1 MKIRILPPHLRQQ
14 IAAGEIIERPASV
27 VKELIENALDAGAQ
41 HISVDVEHAGRQ
53 LVCVSDDGAG
63 MAPEDV
69 SLAFERFAT
78 SKIYESRDIESV
90 RTFGF
95 RGEALPSIAAVSR
108 VELLTRPYGAALGTC
123 ARVEG
128 GILRRIGESGAPV
141 GTRVEVRDLFFNT
154 PARRKFLRSLRV
166 ELSHII
172 GVFTTFAVAFPE
184 LGWALHGDGR
194 PLFELSA
201 SSDRD
206 RVLALYGQDVVAQL
220 EAFDGEGLSGR
231 VWGSFRRDSVAGRRS
246 YRFFV
251 NRRPVRS
258 ASLYRAAHA
267 ALGGT
272 GMLLLFVEI
281 APELVDI
288 NVHPAKR
295 EVRFRDEAGVY
306 DLVLSALSRAITRDR
321 ARGIGVAEDEG
332 RYTPSLGAEGGE
344 TFQTIGQVENTFI
357 VAVAQGHLYV
367 VDQHAAHE
375 RILYDHLLEAI
386 ARGAPPRRLLMAPQ
400 VLVLASRELQLLE
413 DHRQP
418 LEACGF
424 TLDQFGPGA
433 VAIRTIPEVVP
444 ASQAESVCRRL
455 VQRLRD
461 NGAARRDET
470 LPQMLACLAAV
481 TAGTTLSPTEQQRLL
496 RDWGKSAQLHAC
508 AHNRPVYFRLSLDE
522 VRRKIG
528 RSLGGCGEWTSN
540 GLRLES

>member
-1 MKIRILPPHLRQQ
+1 MKIHILPPHLRQQ
-14 IAAGEIIERPASV
+14 IAAGEVIERPASV

-41 HISVDVEHAGRQ
+41 HISVDAEHAGRQ
-53 LVCVSDDGAG
+53 LICVTDDGAG
-63 MAPEDV
+63 MASEDV
-69 SLAFERFAT
+69 PLAFERFAT
-78 SKIYESRDIESV
+78 SKILEPRDIESV

-95 RGEALPSIAAVSR
+95 RGEALPSIATVSR
-108 VELLTRPYGAALGTC
+108 VELLTRLHGAALGTC
-123 ARVEG
+123 ARLEG
-128 GILRRIGESGAPV
+128 GILRSVGESGAPV

-172 GVFTTFAVAFPE
+172 GVFTTFAIAFPE
-184 LGWALHGDGR
+184 LGWSLICDGK
-194 PLFELSA
+194 PLFELTA
-201 SSDRD
+201 SSYRD
-206 RVLALYGQDVVAQL
+206 RLLALYGQDVTAQL
-220 EAFDGEGLSGR
+220 ATFDGEGLSGR

-246 YRFFV
+246 YRLFV

-295 EVRFRDEAGVY
+295 EVRFRDEEGVF
-306 DLVLSALSRAITRDR
+306 DLVLSALTRVITRDR
-321 ARGIGVAEDEG
+321 VRGASVAEDEAL
-332 RYTPSLGAEGGE
+332 YTPSIGAEDGE
-344 TFQTIGQVENTFI
+344 TFQAVGQVENTFI
-357 VAVAQGHLYV
+357 VASAQGHLYV

-375 RILYDHLLEAI
+375 RILYDQLLAAI
-386 ARGAPPRRLLMAPQ
+386 ARSTPPRRPLMAPQ
-400 VLVLASRELQLLE
+400 VLVLAARELQLLE
-413 DHRQP
+413 DHRQA
-418 LEACGF
+418 LEACGLAF
-424 TLDQFGPGA
+424 DQFGPGA
-433 VAIRTIPEVVP
+433 VAIRAIPEMVP
-444 ASQAESVCRRL
+444 AGQAESVCRRL

-461 NGAARRDET
+461 NVVERRSET

-481 TAGTTLSPTEQQRLL
+481 TAGTTLSLTAQQRLL

-528 RSLGGCGEWTSN
+528 RSIGGCGA
-540 GLRLES
+540 

>member
-1 MKIRILPPHLRQQ
+1 MKIHILPPDLQQQ
-14 IAAGEIIERPASV
+14 IAAGEVIERPASV
-27 VKELIENALDAGAQ
+27 VKELVENALDAGAQ

-53 LVCVSDDGAG
+53 LIRVTDDGAG
-63 MAPEDV
+63 IAAEDV
-69 SLAFERFAT
+69 PLAFERFAT
-78 SKIYESRDIESV
+78 SKIDTPRDIEAV

-108 VELLTRPYGAALGTC
+108 VTLLTRPHGAILGTC
-123 ARVEG
+123 ARAEAGVLG
-128 GILRRIGESGAPV
+128 RIDESGAPV

-172 GVFTTFAVAFPE
+172 GMFTTFAVAFPE
-184 LGWALHGDGR
+184 VGWSLTCDAR
-194 PLFELSA
+194 PLFELTA
-201 SSDRD
+201 SNHHDRL
-206 RVLALYGQDVVAQL
+206 LALYGQEVTAEL
-220 EAFDGEGLSGR
+220 ESFDGEGLSGR
-231 VWGSFRRDSVAGRRS
+231 VWGSFRRDSTTGRRS
-246 YRFFV
+246 YRLFV

-267 ALGGT
+267 ALGGI

-281 APELVDI
+281 APEVVDI

-295 EVRFRDEAGVY
+295 EVRFRDEEGVY
-306 DLVLSALSRAITRDR
+306 DLVFSTLTRMMARSSSRVA
-321 ARGIGVAEDEG
+321 GVAEDEAP
-332 RYTPSLGAEGGE
+332 YAPSTAGTGE
-344 TFQTIGQVENTFI
+344 TFQAIGQIEQTFLL
-357 VAVAQGHLYV
+357 ASAQGHLYM

-375 RILYDHLLEAI
+375 RVLYNQLLEAI
-386 ARGAPPRRLLMAPQ
+386 ARGIPPRRALIAPQ
-400 VLVLASRELQLLE
+400 VLVLASRELQLME
-413 DHRQP
+413 DHRQT

-424 TLDQFGPGA
+424 TFDQFGPGA
-433 VAIRTIPEVVP
+433 VAIRTLPEAVP
-444 ASQAESVCRRL
+444 VSQAESLCRRL

-461 NGAARRDET
+461 NVAEQRSET

-481 TAGTTLSPTEQQRLL
+481 KAGIVLSLPEQQQLL

-528 RSLGGCGEWTSN
+528 RTAGGCEQ
-540 GLRLES
+540 

>member
-1 MKIRILPPHLRQQ
+1 MKIHILPPQLQQQ
-14 IAAGEIIERPASV
+14 IAAGEVIERPASV

-53 LVCVSDDGAG
+53 LIGVTDDGAG
-63 MAPEDV
+63 IAREDV
-69 SLAFERFAT
+69 PLAFARFAT
-78 SKIYESRDIESV
+78 SKIEAPRDIEAV

-108 VELLTRPYGAALGTC
+108 VELLTRPHDAALGTC

-128 GILRRIGESGAPV
+128 GVVQRIDDAGAPV

-172 GVFTTFAVAFPE
+172 GVFTTFAIAFPE
-184 LGWALHGDGR
+184 HSWSLRCDGR
-194 PLFELSA
+194 SLFDLA
-201 SSDRD
+201 AGTFHD
-206 RVLALYGQDVVAQL
+206 RVLALYGQDVMAQL
-220 EAFDGEGLSGR
+220 ESYDGEGLSGR
-231 VWGSFRRDSVAGRRS
+231 VWGSFQRDSMSGRRS
-246 YRFFV
+246 YRLFV
-251 NRRPVRS
+251 NRRAIRS
-258 ASLYRAAHA
+258 ASLYRAAQA

-272 GMLLLFVEI
+272 GMLVLFVEI

-295 EVRFRDEAGVY
+295 EVRFRDEEGVY
-306 DLVLSALSRAITRDR
+306 DLVFSALTRAIARDR
-321 ARGIGVAEDEG
+321 ARGAGVAEDAAI
-332 RYTPSLGAEGGE
+332 YAPSSAGASE
-344 TFQTIGQVENTFI
+344 TFHAVGQIEHTFLL
-357 VAVAQGHLYV
+357 ASAQDHLYL

-375 RILYDHLLEAI
+375 RVLYDQLLEAI
-386 ARGAPPRRLLMAPQ
+386 AHGTPQRRPLLAPQ
-400 VLVLASRELQLLE
+400 VLVLASREVDLLE
-413 DHRQP
+413 DQRQM

-424 TLDQFGPGA
+424 VFDQFGPGA
-433 VAIRTIPEVVP
+433 VAIRAIPEAVP
-444 ASQAESVCRRL
+444 ASQAESLCRRL

-461 NGAARRDET
+461 NVTERRSET

-481 TAGTTLSPTEQQRLL
+481 KAGTMLSLSEQQQLL
-496 RDWGKSAQLHAC
+496 RDWGTSAQLHAC

-528 RSLGGCGEWTSN
+528 RTTGSCEV
-540 GLRLES
+540 

>member
-1 MKIRILPPHLRQQ
+1 MKIHILPPHLRQQ
-14 IAAGEIIERPASV
+14 IAAGEVIERPASV

-41 HISVDVEHAGRQ
+41 HIGVAVEHAGRQ
-53 LVCVSDDGAG
+53 LICVTDDGAG

-69 SLAFERFAT
+69 PLAFERFAT
-78 SKIYESRDIESV
+78 SKIREPRDIESV

-108 VELLTRPYGAALGTC
+108 VELLTRPHGAALGTC

-128 GILRRIGESGAPV
+128 GLPGGIEEAGAPV

-172 GVFTTFAVAFPE
+172 GAFTTFAIAFPE
-184 LGWALHGDGR
+184 LGWALHCDGR
-194 PLFELSA
+194 PLFELTA

-206 RVLALYGQDVVAQL
+206 RILALYGQDVVAQL

-246 YRFFV
+246 YRLFV
-251 NRRPVRS
+251 NRRSVRS

-295 EVRFRDEAGVY
+295 EVRFRDEEGVY
-306 DLVLSALSRAITRDR
+306 DLVLSALSRAVTRDSV
-321 ARGIGVAEDEG
+321 RGPGVAENEE

-344 TFQTIGQVENTFI
+344 TFQTVGQVENTFI
-357 VAVAQGHLYV
+357 LAAAQGHLYV

-375 RILYDHLLEAI
+375 RILYDQLLEAM
-386 ARGAPPRRLLMAPQ
+386 ARSALPRRPLMAPQ

-424 TLDQFGPGA
+424 AFDQFGPGA
-433 VAIRTIPEVVP
+433 VAVRAIPEVVP
-444 ASQAESVCRRL
+444 AGQAESVCRRL
-455 VQRLRD
+455 VQRLRE
-461 NGAARRDET
+461 NIAARRGET
-470 LPQMLACLAAV
+470 LPQMVACLAAV
-481 TAGTTLSPTEQQRLL
+481 KAGTTLSLTEQQRLL
-496 RDWGKSAQLHAC
+496 RDWERSAELHAC

-528 RSLGGCGEWTSN
+528 RSVGGCGE
-540 GLRLES
+540 

>member
-1 MKIRILPPHLRQQ
+1 MKIHILPPHVRQQ
-14 IAAGEIIERPASV
+14 IAAGEVIERPASV

-53 LVCVSDDGAG
+53 LICVTDDGAG

-69 SLAFERFAT
+69 PLAFERFAT
-78 SKIYESRDIESV
+78 SKIHEPRDIESV

-108 VELLTRPYGAALGTC
+108 VELLTRLHGAALGTC
-123 ARVEG
+123 TRIEG
-128 GILRRIGESGAPV
+128 GLLRSIGESGASV

-172 GVFTTFAVAFPE
+172 GVFTTFAIAFPE
-184 LGWALHGDGR
+184 LGWALSCDGR
-194 PLFELSA
+194 PLFELTA
-201 SSDRD
+201 SSYGD
-206 RVLALYGQDVVAQL
+206 RVLALYGQEVAAQL
-220 EAFDGEGLSGR
+220 ESFDGEGLSGR
-231 VWGSFRRDSVAGRRS
+231 VWGRFRRDNVAGRRS
-246 YRFFV
+246 YRLFV
-251 NRRPVRS
+251 NRRSVRS
-258 ASLYRAAHA
+258 ASLYRAAHV

-281 APELVDI
+281 APESVDI

-295 EVRFRDEAGVY
+295 EVRFRDEEGVY
-306 DLVLSALSRAITRDR
+306 DLVLSALARVIARDR
-321 ARGIGVAEDEG
+321 ARGTGVAEDG
-332 RYTPSLGAEGGE
+332 DLYTPSLVAGGGE
-344 TFQTIGQVENTFI
+344 TFQTIGQIENTFI
-357 VAVAQGHLYV
+357 LASAQGHLYV

-375 RILYDHLLEAI
+375 RILYDQLLAAI
-386 ARGAPPRRLLMAPQ
+386 ARHLTPGRTLMAPQ

-413 DHRQP
+413 DHRQA

-424 TLDQFGPGA
+424 TFDQFGPGA
-433 VAIRTIPEVVP
+433 VAIRAIPEVVP

-461 NGAARRDET
+461 NAAERRSET
-470 LPQMLACLAAV
+470 LPQMIACLAAV
-481 TAGTTLSPTEQQRLL
+481 KAGITLSLTEQQRLL

-528 RSLGGCGEWTSN
+528 RSVAGCGE
-540 GLRLES
+540 